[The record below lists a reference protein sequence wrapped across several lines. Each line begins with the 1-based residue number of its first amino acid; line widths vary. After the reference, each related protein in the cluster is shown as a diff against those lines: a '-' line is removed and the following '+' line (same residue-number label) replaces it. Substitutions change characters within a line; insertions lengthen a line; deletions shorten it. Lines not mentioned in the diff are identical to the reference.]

1 MFRDA
6 FCFAYIFK
14 YIHMTSSND
23 IYIRS
28 SDNISFHITIN
39 TQEPFFTLK
48 QILLPGLISLNEFMN
63 FEATND
69 I

>member
-1 MFRDA
+1 
-6 FCFAYIFK
+6 
-14 YIHMTSSND
+14 MTSSND

-28 SDNISFHITIN
+28 SDNISFHITNN